1 MRQETDNAKTL
12 LFPTLLGAAL
22 LLAIAAIQHHFI
34 SHIPLLPRNFIIPA
48 TVGATAGFCIGLYHR
63 RLSLREKTLQ
73 EAYDGLWRSAYYDQ
87 LTGLP
92 NRSLLLDRL
101 RQATAHARRQGE
113 TLGVLLLDID
123 RFKRINETLGHSL
136 GDQLLSLLAK
146 RIATCLRSSDTVAR
160 LGGDEFILLIPDI
173 RHPDDMALVAGK
185 ILESVAEPLEL
196 EGHEVFC
203 SCSIG
208 IIMAPLDGDD
218 DEVILK
224 HADIAMY
231 KAKDAGGNCYR
242 FYSWY
247 MNQQTVERLAM
258 EANMQRGLERGDFF
272 LHYQPQIDLRSG
284 RVVGVEALLRWQTQE
299 MGRISPNLFIP
310 LAEETG
316 FIIPLGEWVLK
327 TACRQAVT
335 WQLPDQPPIRVAVN
349 LSIRQF
355 RQKNLV
361 AMVAETLAE
370 TGLNPH
376 LLELELTE
384 SCFVERPDEAMAV
397 LHELSAMGVKLS
409 IDDFGTGYSSL
420 AYLKLCPINHL
431 KIAIHFV
438 RDITTNPDDAA
449 IAEAVIA
456 MAHAMGICVIA
467 EGIETPE
474 QRMFL
479 ELKRCDLAQGF
490 LFARPMPAESF
501 SHLLSLSEVDRA
513 QYLESINS
521 PLDLP

>member
-1 MRQETDNAKTL
+1 MNNPRRDMVSVL
-12 LFPTLLGAAL
+12 LPSLIGAAL
-22 LLAIAAIQHHFI
+22 LLTIAALQHVFV
-34 SHIPLLPRNFIIPA
+34 SHVALTPRNFIIPVL
-48 TVGATAGFCIGLYHR
+48 VGSSVGLFIGLYHR
-63 RLSLREKTLQ
+63 RLRQREQRLQ
-73 EAYDGLWRSAYYDQ
+73 EAYDDIWHSAYYDQ

-92 NRSLLLDRL
+92 NRTLLLDRL
-101 RQATAHARRQGE
+101 RQAVAHAQRQGE

-123 RFKRINETLGHSL
+123 RFKRINESLGHSL
-136 GDQLLSLLAK
+136 GDQLLLLLAE
-146 RIATCLRSSDTVAR
+146 RIAGCIRDSDSVAR
-160 LGGDEFILLIPDI
+160 LGGDEFVLLMPNLK
-173 RHPDDMALVAGK
+173 HPDDVAVVATK
-185 ILESVAEPLEL
+185 ILETVAMPVEL
-196 EGHEVFC
+196 KDQEVFC

-218 DEVILK
+218 AETILK

-231 KAKDAGGNCYR
+231 KAKDAGGSCYR

-284 RVVGVEALLRWQTQE
+284 RIVGAEALLRWNAPEIGQV
-299 MGRISPNLFIP
+299 SPELFIP

-316 FIIPLGEWVLK
+316 FIIPLGEWVLR
-327 TACRQAVT
+327 TACQQAVA
-335 WQLPDQPPIRVAVN
+335 WQRQGQSPLRMAVN

-361 AMVAETLAE
+361 ETVAMILAE
-370 TGLNPH
+370 TGLHPN

-384 SCFVERPDEAMAV
+384 SCFFEQPNEAMIV
-397 LHELSAMGVKLS
+397 LRELSRMGVKLS

-420 AYLKLCPINHL
+420 AYLKLCPINQL

-438 RDITTNPDDAA
+438 RDITTNRDDAA
-449 IAEAVIA
+449 IAEAIIA
-456 MAHAMGICVIA
+456 MSHAMGITVIA
-467 EGIETPE
+467 EGVETPE

-479 ELKRCDLAQGF
+479 ELKGCDLAQGY
-490 LFARPMPAESF
+490 LFARPMPAENF
-501 SHLLSLSEVDRA
+501 TKLLTMSEANRA
-513 QYLESINS
+513 QFLEALN
-521 PLDLP
+521 PQPALF

>member
-1 MRQETDNAKTL
+1 MDVL
-12 LFPTLLGAAL
+12 IPTLAGAAL
-22 LLAIAAIQHHFI
+22 LLAIAALQHMFV
-34 SHIPLLPRNFIIPA
+34 SHVPLTPRNFIIP
-48 TVGATAGFCIGLYHR
+48 TLVGSSVGLFIGLYHR
-63 RLSLREKTLQ
+63 RLRQRETRLQ
-73 EAYDGLWRSAYYDQ
+73 EAYNDIWHSAYYDQ

-92 NRSLLLDRL
+92 NRILLLDRL
-101 RQATAHARRQGE
+101 RQAVAHARRHGE

-123 RFKRINETLGHSL
+123 RFKRINESLGHTL
-136 GDQLLSLLAK
+136 GDQLLLLIAE
-146 RIATCLRSSDTVAR
+146 RIAACIRDSDSIAR
-160 LGGDEFILLIPDI
+160 LGGDEFVLLMPNLK
-173 RHPDDMALVAGK
+173 HPDDATLVANK
-185 ILESVAEPLEL
+185 ILEAIALPVDLDEQ
-196 EGHEVFC
+196 EVFC

-218 DEVILK
+218 EETILK

-247 MNQQTVERLAM
+247 RNEQTVERLAM
-258 EANMQRGLERGDFF
+258 EASMQRGLERDDFF

-284 RVVGVEALLRWQTQE
+284 RIVGVEALLRWQAPE
-299 MGRISPNLFIP
+299 IGLVSPELFIP

-316 FIIPLGEWVLK
+316 FIIPLGEWVLR
-327 TACRQAVT
+327 TACQQAVA
-335 WQLPDQPPIRVAVN
+335 WQQLDQPPIRMAVN

-361 AMVAETLAE
+361 ETVASILKE
-370 TGLNPH
+370 TGLNPN

-384 SCFVERPDEAMAV
+384 SCFFERPDEAMTI
-397 LHELSAMGVKLS
+397 LHEFSRMGVKLS

-420 AYLKLCPINHL
+420 AYLKMCPLNHL

-449 IAEAVIA
+449 IAEAIIA
-456 MAHAMGICVIA
+456 MAHALGITVIA

-479 ELKRCDLAQGF
+479 ELKKCDLAQGF
-490 LFARPMPAESF
+490 LFARPMPAENF
-501 SHLLSLSEVDRA
+501 TKLLALSEADRA
-513 QYLESINS
+513 QFLESLN
-521 PLDLP
+521 PQPNLF